1 MISRY
6 AHQGLTWIDLESP
19 TRDEVSVLS
28 EEFELHP
35 IISSELLETSERAK
49 VDLYE
54 NAIYLIL
61 HFPIRNRTTGHIQE
75 TEIDFVLLKN
85 TLITTHYELVDPL
98 HDFARL
104 FEVDSFLSSSKLTEH
119 TGFLFFTQIRE
130 LYKHTLFLVE
140 GLTHD
145 IREIEKQIFAGK
157 ESEMVMEISKANREI
172 IDIKQALRAHKETLK
187 SFADTC
193 IKIYG
198 QDFSYYINMIEG
210 EYARIEQILSE
221 NRDMIHDLR
230 RTNDSLLSVKT
241 NNTLRWLAAINVV
254 LMPIGIIAWIFA
266 MQSRFLYLDEPHQL
280 LTAFGIMI
288 AIPVILIIY
297 FRRKKWL

>member
-19 TRDEVSVLS
+19 TKDEVSILS
-28 EEFELHP
+28 EEFDLHP
-35 IISSELLETSERAK
+35 IISNELLESSERAK

-61 HFPIRNRTTGHIQE
+61 HFPIRNRSTGHIQE
-75 TEIDFVLLKN
+75 TEIDFVLLRD

-119 TGFLFFTQIRE
+119 TGFLFFTQVRE

-172 IDIKQALRAHKETLK
+172 IDIKQTLRAHKETLK
-187 SFADTC
+187 SFAETC
-193 IKIYG
+193 AKIYG

-210 EYARIEQILSE
+210 EYARIEQVLSE
-221 NRDMIHDLR
+221 NREMIHDLR

-241 NNTLRWLAAINVV
+241 NNTIRWLTAVNVI
-254 LMPIGIIAWIFA
+254 LMPLGLITWIFA
-266 MQSRFLYLDEPHQL
+266 MESQYLHLDTPEQL
-280 LTAFGIMI
+280 AAVFGGMLLI
-288 AIPVILIIY
+288 ATLSTIY

>member
-19 TRDEVSVLS
+19 TKDEVSILS
-28 EEFELHP
+28 EEFDLHP
-35 IISSELLETSERAK
+35 IISNELLESSERAK